1 MKILLAGA
9 TGVIGRRLVP
19 LLVAADHEVFGTTRS
34 PEKNRLLQQMGAT
47 PVIVDVFDR
56 TGVATMIRE
65 VRPDVVIHQL
75 TDLSV
80 RDLAAN
86 SRIRKEGTR
95 NLVDA
100 AREAGVQRFIAQSIA
115 WAYAPGDGP
124 ADETVPLDTEAP
136 EPRRDTVEGVQ
147 VLEQATTELEKGI
160 VLRYGLFYGPGTWYA
175 PGGSV
180 AEQVRR
186 GEVPA
191 NQGITS
197 FLHVDD
203 AAHAALLALD
213 WPAGIYN
220 IVDDEPAPGTSW
232 LPVYAATLHGP
243 VPPVSTEHPRAAR
256 GALNTR
262 ARQLLHWQPLYPTWR
277 EGFVAQAA
285 QTQ

>member
-9 TGVIGRRLVP
+9 AGVIGKRLVP
-19 LLVAADHEVFGTTRS
+19 LLVAAGHEVIGTTRS
-34 PEKNRLLQQMGAT
+34 PEKNQLLQQMGAT

-56 TGVATMIRE
+56 AGVATTMRE

-75 TDLSV
+75 TDLSSW
-80 RDLAAN
+80 DLAAN

-100 AREAGVQRFIAQSIA
+100 AREAGVQHFIAQSIA
-115 WAYAPGDGP
+115 WAYEPGDGP

-136 EPRRDTVEGVQ
+136 ETRRSTVAGVQ
-147 VLEQATTELEKGI
+147 ALEQATTELERGI

-175 PGGSV
+175 PDGSI
-180 AEQVRR
+180 AEQVRQ
-186 GEVPA
+186 GQVSA
-191 NQGITS
+191 NEGVTS

-203 AAHAALLALD
+203 AARAALLALD

-232 LPVYAATLHGP
+232 LPVYAATLHAP
-243 VPPVSTEHPRAAR
+243 APPISTEHPRAAR

-277 EGFVAQAA
+277 EGFVAQA
-285 QTQ
+285 QSRP

>member
-9 TGVIGRRLVP
+9 AGVIGKRLVP
-19 LLVAADHEVFGTTRS
+19 LLVAAGHEVVGTTRS
-34 PEKNRLLQQMGAT
+34 QEKSQLLQQLGAT
-47 PVIVDVFDR
+47 PVIIDVFDR
-56 TGVATMIRE
+56 VGVAAMMRE
-65 VRPDVVIHQL
+65 VQPDVVIYQL

-86 SRIRKEGTR
+86 TRIRKEGTR

-100 AREAGVQRFIAQSIA
+100 AYAVGVQHFIAQSIA
-115 WAYAPGDGP
+115 WAYAPGAGP
-124 ADETVPLDTEAP
+124 ADETVLLDIDAP
-136 EPRRDTVEGVQ
+136 APRRITIEGVQ
-147 VLEQATTELEKGI
+147 ALEQATTELERGI

-175 PGGSV
+175 PDGSV

-186 GEVPA
+186 GQLSADRGV
-191 NQGITS
+191 TS

-203 AAHAALLALD
+203 AARAALLALD

-232 LPVYAATLHGP
+232 LPVYAATLHALA
-243 VPPVSTEHPRAAR
+243 PPMSTDQPRAAR
-256 GALNTR
+256 GALNTK

-277 EGFVAQAA
+277 EGFVAQA
-285 QTQ
+285 Q